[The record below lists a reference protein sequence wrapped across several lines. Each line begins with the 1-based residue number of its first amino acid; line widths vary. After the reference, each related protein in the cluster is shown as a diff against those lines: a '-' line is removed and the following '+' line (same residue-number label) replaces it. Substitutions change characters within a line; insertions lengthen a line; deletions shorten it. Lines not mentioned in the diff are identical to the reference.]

1 MFGGDHTCKECGKS
15 YARKWTLDRHMEKEH
30 NSEESEVEEDEESD
44 VEEPQVIKD
53 MVEETEGEFK
63 ERVERKAQYLQQH
76 EQMDEVEA
84 GVEAYNDLL
93 PRMHRYLG
101 DLLVRKLTDFKD
113 MKETTIYKEIV
124 DHTSK
129 YKESMD
135 TDTAISVAVN
145 RNRHL
150 LESVMP
156 EMEVTEDSD
165 EEDET

>member
-1 MFGGDHTCKECGKS
+1 
-15 YARKWTLDRHMEKEH
+15 
-30 NSEESEVEEDEESD
+30 
-44 VEEPQVIKD
+44 
-53 MVEETEGEFK
+53 
-63 ERVERKAQYLQQH
+63 
-76 EQMDEVEA
+76 MDEVEA

-101 DLLVRKLTDFKD
+101 DLLVRKLTDFKE

-124 DHTSK
+124 EHISK

-145 RNRHL
+145 KNRHL

>member
-1 MFGGDHTCKECGKS
+1 M
-15 YARKWTLDRHMEKEH
+15 
-30 NSEESEVEEDEESD
+30 
-44 VEEPQVIKD
+44 
-53 MVEETEGEFK
+53 
-63 ERVERKAQYLQQH
+63 ERKAQYLQQH

-101 DLLVRKLTDFKD
+101 DLLVRKLTDFKE
-113 MKETTIYKEIV
+113 MKETTIYKEIAG
-124 DHTSK
+124 HISK
-129 YKESMD
+129 YKES
-135 TDTAISVAVN
+135 DTAISVAVN
-145 RNRHL
+145 KNRHL